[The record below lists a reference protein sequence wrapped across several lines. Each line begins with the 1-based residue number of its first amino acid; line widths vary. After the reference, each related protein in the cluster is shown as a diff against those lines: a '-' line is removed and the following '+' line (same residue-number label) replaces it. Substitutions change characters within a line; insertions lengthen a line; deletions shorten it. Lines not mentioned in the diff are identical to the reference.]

1 MIEKKHLPL
10 GSDFVMKYNQLFV
23 GEVLNCWVCLSGKLS
38 VFLYF
43 TIGKISIKSLRLRM
57 PSSKEGENMYVLQC
71 KYTPKLSFQTACKF
85 TPLMVNPGAT
95 TQLEAVLFGLS
106 DVWVLCNNFIL
117 I

>member
-1 MIEKKHLPL
+1 MTEKNHLPL

-23 GEVLNCWVCLSGKLS
+23 GEVLNSWVCVSGKLA

-43 TIGKISIKSLRLRM
+43 TIGKVSIKSLCLRL
-57 PSSKEGENMYVLQC
+57 PSSKEGENTYFLQH

-85 TPLMVNPGAT
+85 TPLMVNTGAT
-95 TQLEAVLFGLS
+95 TQLETVLLGLS

-117 I
+117 V